1 MATVKKSLRIK
12 RDIAER
18 VDELV
23 SDGESEASVYNRLL
37 SIGLEHARERE
48 ADVRIV
54 GVTLGPGSKIAFKK
68 EQADALGKIYGKN
81 VALKKPGDHYR
92 HGDVETVDFVE
103 SVLDQMSFGSQHDAW
118 LVGNALKYACRAGY
132 KGDWTED
139 ARKCA
144 DFLSRYR
151 NGEWIR

>member
-1 MATVKKSLRIK
+1 MATVKKSIRIK

-37 SIGLEHARERE
+37 SIGLEHVRERE
-48 ADVRIV
+48 AEPYIV
-54 GVTLGPGSKIAFKK
+54 DVTLAPGSEIVFKK
-68 EQADALGKIYGKN
+68 EQADALRKIYEKQD
-81 VALKKPGDHYR
+81 APKKPGDHYR

-103 SVLDQMSFGSQHDAW
+103 SVLDRMSFGSQHEAW

-132 KGDWTED
+132 KGDWMED

-151 NGEWIR
+151 NGEWTR